1 MRSDSDEFESSGTD
15 GTTRKL
21 KLSATSSTSMP
32 LPLLRTR
39 RFSVTTGVTVG
50 LIGTLLGFSVLLLP
64 TYVESAI
71 LRLLIFFGSF
81 ALLTYFSHCLA
92 HFVVGQLIGLKF
104 SHYVLGSSP
113 LGQTNSKVIKRLDTL
128 LPRLG
133 IRLTP
138 QTRENATHTQRVF
151 LFSSG
156 VITSTLLPLIPVTV
170 GYSILPNPL
179 EAILPLLWLAYVAFG
194 VYFSPRFGDLSRIK
208 KPG

>member
-1 MRSDSDEFESSGTD
+1 MRSDSDAFESSGTD

-39 RFSVTTGVTVG
+39 RLSVTTGVTVG
-50 LIGTLLGFSVLLLP
+50 VVGTLLGFSILLLP
-64 TYVESAI
+64 PYVASAN
-71 LRLLIFFGSF
+71 LRLLIFLGSF

-92 HFVVGQLIGLKF
+92 HFIAGQLIGLKF

-113 LGQTNSKVIKRLDTL
+113 LGDTNSKVIERLDTL
-128 LPRLG
+128 FPRLG

-138 QTRENATHTQRVF
+138 QSREKATHPQRVL

-156 VITSTLLPLIPVTV
+156 VITSTLLPLIPVTMA
-170 GYSILPNPL
+170 YLMLPNPS

-208 KPG
+208 RSP